1 MALSPLAI
9 SAGLSGLSSLY
20 QLGTGI
26 QQGIRGRRLGRADR
40 PWYNIPEEINK
51 NVDLAK
57 NAYGASTLYGLPG
70 QGTIT
75 SNNDRATASAA
86 RGMNESQQSPAS
98 LLAGYAA
105 LDQNTK
111 NTNANL
117 GVQAAQYRANQMN
130 ATRGQL
136 MGANRVLA
144 QYKDTAFNTNY
155 MQPYQNKMNA
165 SAALR
170 QSAITNTFGAI
181 NNLGSAAGQYML
193 RKDGK
198 DATENN
204 GSMVGGIGQQR
215 TSFGNPVSG
224 GFSNAATISN
234 GDQNQFPDLY
244 GNNIAALRSTY
255 PYNTMSDLEFYRAI
269 GNSGEVPF
277 NTDISTPRIRH

>member
-26 QQGIRGRRLGRADR
+26 QQGVRGRRLGRADR

-57 NAYGASTLYGLPG
+57 NAYGSSTMYGLPG

-75 SNNDRATASAA
+75 SNNDRATAQAA

-170 QSAITNTFGAI
+170 QSAITNTYGAI

-193 RKDGK
+193 RKGGDTTQGITGGAPSQGIATGAPSQMYSDGL
-198 DATENN
+198 
-204 GSMVGGIGQQR
+204 R
-215 TSFGNPVSG
+215 
-224 GFSNAATISN
+224 NAAQALMNSPQYQGMSEEEIIQMLQN
-234 GDQNQFPDLY
+234 G
-244 GNNIAALRSTY
+244 
-255 PYNTMSDLEFYRAI
+255 
-269 GNSGEVPF
+269 
-277 NTDISTPRIRH
+277 

>member
-1 MALSPLAI
+1 MGLEAAAALGAL
-9 SAGLSGLSSLY
+9 GSLY

-26 QQGIRGRRLGRADR
+26 QQGIRGRRLGRAER
-40 PWYNIPEEINK
+40 PWYNIPTEISK
-51 NVDLAK
+51 NADLAK

-70 QGTIT
+70 QGAIT
-75 SNNDRATASAA
+75 SANDRATAGAM

-105 LDQNTK
+105 LDQNSK
-111 NTNANL
+111 NSNANL

-144 QYKDTAFNTNY
+144 QYKDQAFNNNY
-155 MQPYQNKMNA
+155 MEPYNNKMNA

-181 NNLGSAAGQYML
+181 NNLGSAAGQYWL
-193 RKDGK
+193 RKGDK
-198 DATENN
+198 TPTEGTMT
-204 GSMVGGIGQQR
+204 GSIGQEG
-215 TSFGNPVSG
+215 TSFGNPIG
-224 GFSNAATISN
+224 GGLKSATQIAT

-244 GNNIAALRSTY
+244 GQNSAVKMMELRKTY
-255 PYNTMSDLEFYRAI
+255 PYNTMTDEEFYRSV
-269 GNSGEVPF
+269 GDSGGVPF
-277 NTDISTPRIRH
+277 NNDISTPRIRY

>member
-1 MALSPLAI
+1 MGLEAAAALGAL
-9 SAGLSGLSSLY
+9 GSLY

-26 QQGIRGRRLGRADR
+26 QQGIRGRRLGKAER
-40 PWYNIPEEINK
+40 PWYNIPTEISK
-51 NVDLAK
+51 NADLAK

-144 QYKDTAFNTNY
+144 QYKDQAFNNNY
-155 MQPYQNKMNA
+155 MEPYQNQMNA
-165 SAALR
+165 SQALR
-170 QSAITNTFGAI
+170 QSAITNTYGAI
-181 NNLGSAAGQYML
+181 NNLGSAAGQYLM
-193 RKDGK
+193 RK
-198 DATENN
+198 
-204 GSMVGGIGQQR
+204 
-215 TSFGNPVSG
+215 
-224 GFSNAATISN
+224 N
-234 GDQNQFPDLY
+234 GD
-244 GNNIAALRSTY
+244 NNTTAPAQTPIATGAPSMMYSEGKRKIAQTLM
-255 PYNTMSDLEFYRAI
+255 NTPEYAGMSEDEILQML
-269 GNSGEVPF
+269 
-277 NTDISTPRIRH
+277 

>member
-1 MALSPLAI
+1 MGLEAAAALGAL
-9 SAGLSGLSSLY
+9 GSLY

-26 QQGIRGRRLGRADR
+26 QQGIRGRRLGKAER
-40 PWYNIPEEINK
+40 PWYNIPTEISK
-51 NVDLAK
+51 NADMAK

-70 QGTIT
+70 QGAIT
-75 SNNDRATASAA
+75 SANDRATAGAM

-111 NTNANL
+111 NSNANL

-144 QYKDTAFNTNY
+144 QYKDQAFNNNY
-155 MQPYQNKMNA
+155 MEPYNNKMNA

-181 NNLGSAAGQYML
+181 NNLGSAAGQLLM
-193 RKDGK
+193 RK
-198 DATENN
+198 
-204 GSMVGGIGQQR
+204 
-215 TSFGNPVSG
+215 
-224 GFSNAATISN
+224 
-234 GDQNQFPDLY
+234 
-244 GNNIAALRSTY
+244 
-255 PYNTMSDLEFYRAI
+255 
-269 GNSGEVPF
+269 SGENPLGGGG
-277 NTDISTPRIRH
+277 TGGGQAPAQTPIATGAPSQMYSEGKRKIAQTLMNSPEYAGMSEDQILQMLQ

>member
-1 MALSPLAI
+1 MADSNLGAAAALA
-9 SAGLSGLSSLY
+9 SLGSLY
-20 QLGTGI
+20 QLGAGI
-26 QQGIRGRRLGRADR
+26 QQGIRGRRLGKAER
-40 PWYNIPEEINK
+40 PWYNIPTEITK
-51 NVDLAK
+51 NAQMAQ

-144 QYKDTAFNTNY
+144 QYKDNAFNTNY

-170 QSAITNTFGAI
+170 EASIKNIYGGVNGI
-181 NNLGSAAGQYML
+181 GSAAGQMLL
-193 RKDGK
+193 RKGGDTTTQGITSGAPSQGIATGAPSQMYSDGL
-198 DATENN
+198 
-204 GSMVGGIGQQR
+204 R
-215 TSFGNPVSG
+215 
-224 GFSNAATISN
+224 NAAQALMNSPQYQGMSEEEIIQMLQN
-234 GDQNQFPDLY
+234 G
-244 GNNIAALRSTY
+244 
-255 PYNTMSDLEFYRAI
+255 
-269 GNSGEVPF
+269 
-277 NTDISTPRIRH
+277 

>member
-26 QQGIRGRRLGRADR
+26 QQGIRGRRLGRAER
-40 PWYNIPEEINK
+40 PWYNIPTEITK
-51 NVDLAK
+51 NAQLAQ

-70 QGTIT
+70 QGAIT
-75 SNNDRATASAA
+75 SANDRATAGAM

-111 NTNANL
+111 NSNANL
-117 GVQAAQYRANQMN
+117 GIQAAQYRANQMN

-144 QYKDTAFNTNY
+144 QYKDQYFNNNY
-155 MQPYQNKMNA
+155 MEPYQNKMNA

-170 QSAITNTFGAI
+170 QAGITNAYGAI
-181 NNLGSAAGQYML
+181 NNLGSAAGQYFL
-193 RKDGK
+193 RKGDG
-198 DATENN
+198 TGNN
-204 GSMVGGIGQQR
+204 GAAGSALGGL
-215 TSFGNPVSG
+215 FSG
-224 GFSNAATISN
+224 GAGGQRIATGAPQQQMYGGGLRTAAEALANTPQYQGMSVDQIIEMLN
-234 GDQNQFPDLY
+234 GK
-244 GNNIAALRSTY
+244 
-255 PYNTMSDLEFYRAI
+255 
-269 GNSGEVPF
+269 
-277 NTDISTPRIRH
+277 

>member
-26 QQGIRGRRLGRADR
+26 QQGVRGRRLGRADR

-57 NAYGASTLYGLPG
+57 NAYGSSTMYGLPG
-70 QGTIT
+70 QGAIT
-75 SNNDRATASAA
+75 SANDRASASAA

-144 QYKDTAFNTNY
+144 QYKDNAFNTNY

-193 RKDGK
+193 RDNTGQNITTPTNQI
-198 DATENN
+198 ATGAPAQMTSNGLQAAAEALANTPEYQGMSVEQIIEMLN
-204 GSMVGGIGQQR
+204 GSK
-215 TSFGNPVSG
+215 
-224 GFSNAATISN
+224 
-234 GDQNQFPDLY
+234 
-244 GNNIAALRSTY
+244 
-255 PYNTMSDLEFYRAI
+255 
-269 GNSGEVPF
+269 
-277 NTDISTPRIRH
+277 